1 MSVTPG
7 CDVAPVGIRRL
18 RRGLIAHIR
27 AAERAAGSER
37 AGSPAA
43 ARLELA
49 VTDNRS
55 TMITVRREPGRY
67 RLRLH
72 RMFVHAGPEI
82 VAALGRY
89 VARNERAA
97 SAELSAFIDAHQHHI
112 DEHRSR
118 APRVTAAREPAAPV
132 LLSRGQAHDLQSIF
146 DALNARY
153 FGGGIAARIAWASRR
168 GHSARSLLLG
178 SYAVEDRLIRIHPT
192 LDRAIVPRFYVEWIV
207 YHEMLHQ
214 KHPIPI
220 VAGRRCFHTQ
230 EFRAEE
236 RLFDD
241 YERAVRWEHQNQHRL
256 LLY

>member
-7 CDVAPVGIRRL
+7 CDAAPVGIRRL

-27 AAERAAGSER
+27 AAERAAGCER

-49 VTDNRS
+49 VTDNHS

-112 DEHRSR
+112 QERTPR
-118 APRVTAAREPAAPV
+118 APRPVPLSPVVPV
-132 LLSRGQAHDLQSIF
+132 LLARGQAHDLQSIF
-146 DALNARY
+146 DALNVRY
-153 FGGGIAARIAWASRR
+153 FGGRIAARIAWGSRR
-168 GHSARSLLLG
+168 GRSARSLLLG

-220 VAGRRCFHTQ
+220 VDGRRCFHTQ